1 MIKPMDTQ
9 PVEIEFT
16 ETEVEL
22 FEQFAEQL
30 PEADSWEDVVSML
43 LDQGAKALKD
53 EAESKDKELA
63 EVLFARLGDRMTIPS
78 EEGDR

>member
-1 MIKPMDTQ
+1 VIKPMDTQ

-63 EVLFARLGDRMTIPS
+63 EVLFARLGDRMTISS